1 MKTNNSILFCFFGN
15 IILQIF
21 ILNQFLFSNWINPYY
36 YIIFILFLPIK
47 KSSLFII
54 LGSFLIGIF
63 VDIGIGTL
71 STAGPIHAFSSLLL
85 GYFRPKYI
93 KLISSRGNNLID
105 FNFNNLS
112 FGRVLTYL
120 TLTTIFHHFILFL
133 FSGLNLK
140 NILISTFLSSLFT
153 IFLLISSYY
162 IFKK

>member
-47 KSSLFII
+47 KSSLFVI
-54 LGSFLIGIF
+54 LASFLIGVF
-63 VDIGIGTL
+63 VDVGTGTL
-71 STAGPIHAFSSLLL
+71 SATGPIHAFSSLFL

-93 KLISSRGNNLID
+93 KLISSRGNNLSD

-112 FGRVLTYL
+112 FSKVLTYL
-120 TLTTIFHHFILFL
+120 IITTISHHFILFL

-140 NILISTFLSSLFT
+140 NVLISTFLSSLFT

>member
-1 MKTNNSILFCFFGN
+1 MKKNNSILFCFFGN
-15 IILQIF
+15 IILQIL

-47 KSSLFII
+47 TRFI
-54 LGSFLIGIF
+54 LVVLSSFLIGIF
-63 VDIGIGTL
+63 VDVGSGTL
-71 STAGPIHAFSSLLL
+71 STTGPIHAFSSLFL

-93 KLISSRGNNLID
+93 KLISSRGNNLND
-105 FNFNNLS
+105 FNFDNLS
-112 FGRVLTYL
+112 LGRIVTYL

-140 NILISTFLSSLFT
+140 NVLISTFLSSLFT